1 MKSEQAKVNKHIQ
14 CMNLKCSNG
23 SWPAL
28 EEKPQV
34 VVVYYLYLQIS
45 TVLSAVSSLTTRGRN
60 SSKQT
65 LKPKLVHESKHY
77 FKQAALYNMA
87 RI

>member
-45 TVLSAVSSLTTRGRN
+45 TVLSAVSNLTTRGRN
-60 SSKQT
+60 SSKADSET
-65 LKPKLVHESKHY
+65 K
-77 FKQAALYNMA
+77 AGA
-87 RI
+87 

>member
-1 MKSEQAKVNKHIQ
+1 MKSEQAKVNKHMQ

-28 EEKPQV
+28 DEKPQ

-45 TVLSAVSSLTTRGRN
+45 TVLSAVSNLTTRGRN
-60 SSKQT
+60 SSKADPET
-65 LKPKLVHESKHY
+65 KAGAWK
-77 FKQAALYNMA
+77 
-87 RI
+87 

>member
-23 SWPAL
+23 SWPGL

-45 TVLSAVSSLTTRGRN
+45 TVLSAVSNLTTRGRN
-60 SSKQT
+60 SSKADSET
-65 LKPKLVHESKHY
+65 K
-77 FKQAALYNMA
+77 AGA
-87 RI
+87 